1 MDKSVIIHEN
11 ISMFSPSDIVY
22 SDEMVDILK
31 HITRVMG
38 LRMSLLDLSYREI
51 APLDRLLPCDFC
63 RIIQNDLNLY
73 DSCVQNDRTFCRR
86 AMEDQSVVHYHCHAG
101 LREAVFPLFIENE
114 CIGFFLIG
122 QFRTEEDL
130 PHDILFKAPSHIR
143 ESLICAYKRL
153 PEYNGD
159 KLESIIEIL
168 KITTSYILEHH
179 YLSLRK
185 SLLGDRIYEY
195 MLRNRRRSL
204 TMKSLEVMFHRSA
217 STINQALKLKT
228 GKSFKPLQ
236 LSLKI
241 DYAAELLYRAP
252 ELSIREISQ
261 RVGMEDPLY
270 FSRIFKNYRG
280 ASPSQYRSKRF
291 RVSEK

>member
-38 LRMSLLDLSYREI
+38 LRMSLLDLSFREI
-51 APLDRLLPCDFC
+51 APLDRLLPCEFC

-73 DSCVQNDRTFCRR
+73 DSCVQNDRTYCRR

-122 QFRTEEDL
+122 QFRTGEEL

-143 ESLICAYKRL
+143 ENLICAHKRL

-179 YLSLRK
+179 YLSFRK

-195 MLRNRRRSL
+195 ILRNRWRSL
-204 TMKSLEVMFHRSA
+204 TMKSLEEVFHRSA

-241 DYAAELLYRAP
+241 DYAAELLYSAP
-252 ELSIREISQ
+252 ELSIKEISL
-261 RVGMEDPLY
+261 RVGMEDSLY

-280 ASPSQYRSKRF
+280 VSPSQYRSKRLKG
-291 RVSEK
+291 SEK

>member
-1 MDKSVIIHEN
+1 MDKSVKMDDY
-11 ISMFSPSDIVY
+11 ISMFSPSDVVY

-51 APLDRLLPCDFC
+51 APLDKLLPCDFC

-73 DSCVQNDRTFCRR
+73 DSCVRNDRTYCRR

-101 LREAVFPLFIENE
+101 LREAVFPLFIEKE

-122 QFRTEEDL
+122 QFRTGEDL
-130 PHDILFKAPSHIR
+130 PHDILFKAPSPVR
-143 ESLICAYKRL
+143 ESLIRAHKKL
-153 PEYNGD
+153 PEYNGE

-168 KITTSYILEHH
+168 KITTDYILEHH

-185 SLLGDRIYEY
+185 SLLGDKIFEY
-195 MLRNRRRSL
+195 MHRNRGLSL
-204 TMKSLEVMFHRSA
+204 TMKDLEEIFHRSA

-236 LSLKI
+236 LTLKI
-241 DYAAELLYRAP
+241 DYAAELLCSAP
-252 ELSIREISQ
+252 ELSIREIAQ
-261 RVGMEDPLY
+261 RAGMEDPLY
-270 FSRIFKNYRG
+270 FSRIFKTYK
-280 ASPSQYRSKRF
+280 AVSPSRYRKERG
-291 RVSEK
+291 RKYKL